1 MATDDLEGRLDN
13 GRQMFREVT
22 GMEPPVGSPAF
33 EASMLPHVFGEIW
46 TRPGLS
52 RKERRWISLTCAA
65 TSGLLPPVEAHL
77 RGALTSGDITLD
89 ELNEWVLQI
98 AQYAGWPTAA
108 MLETTLR
115 KVGRETEAA
124 VRNEASSS

>member
-1 MATDDLEGRLDN
+1 MATDDLEQRLETGR
-13 GRQMFREVT
+13 RVFREVT

-33 EASMLPHVFGEIW
+33 DSSMLPHVFGEVW

-65 TSGLLPPVEAHL
+65 TSGSLLPVEAHM

-89 ELNEWVLQI
+89 ELNEWVLQL
-98 AQYAGWPTAA
+98 AQYVGWPTAA
-108 MLETTLR
+108 MLATTLR
-115 KVGRETEAA
+115 KFERGGERVAGD
-124 VRNEASSS
+124 